1 MEKKKG
7 LADMQ
12 DGEFVLNESGTSVSI
27 SAENESL
34 ESSEDMKNKS
44 ANAADQ
50 HKENTPK
57 GSSGSEEK
65 DITD

>member
-1 MEKKKG
+1 MDKKKG

-27 SAENESL
+27 SAESENVET
-34 ESSEDMKNKS
+34 SEDMESKS

-50 HKENTPK
+50 QEEHTLKS
-57 GSSGSEEK
+57 SSGPEEK